1 MGWAVGYSPPPGYAG
16 LCTVDNQLLIKYTVQ
31 LAISVQHDQEK
42 ASFLQQSLLHDFG
55 SICTITSIVIVIT
68 FYSPSCLGQET
79 AKGPFD
85 LRVKLPPA
93 HLSTTHG
100 GGFTLSL

>member
-1 MGWAVGYSPPPGYAG
+1 MLRSQYIQTFIEFFIFVNSTGQIFKHDDISLYHLANLAF
-16 LCTVDNQLLIKYTVQ
+16 QLIV
-31 LAISVQHDQEK
+31 IDV
-42 ASFLQQSLLHDFG
+42 
-55 SICTITSIVIVIT
+55 IVIVIT

-79 AKGPFD
+79 AKGPFG

-93 HLSTTHG
+93 HLSTTHD